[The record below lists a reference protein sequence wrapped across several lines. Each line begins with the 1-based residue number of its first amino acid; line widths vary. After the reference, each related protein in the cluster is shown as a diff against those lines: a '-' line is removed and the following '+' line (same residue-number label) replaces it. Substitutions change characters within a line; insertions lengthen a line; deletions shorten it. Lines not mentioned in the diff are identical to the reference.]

1 MLPWPGTPSHP
12 PSRGH
17 IPAGGS
23 HPSLL
28 GMQPSRGGTSC
39 LLQQGCGAASAP
51 LEERLTH
58 LDGKPGRRQAPA
70 GQGRFPPWLSRPGG
84 PAKPLVSLSGLR
96 WV

>member
-1 MLPWPGTPSHP
+1 MLPRPGTPSHQ

-28 GMQPSRGGTSC
+28 GMQPSQGADPASCSRRG
-39 LLQQGCGAASAP
+39 ASAP

-70 GQGRFPPWLSRPGG
+70 GLGRFPPWLSRPGG